1 MVSIKWLDHVYLF
14 IFIVQIT
21 MSNFPED
28 RISPSSIIVS
38 AHEMSRVVWQQNAS
52 HLCFSSEGR
61 KRCEAKDVCS
71 QKGILLPLFVEVTW
85 SWELRV
91 VLYFAGLVYS
101 FVAVNI
107 IADIF
112 MCSIEAIT
120 SKTKKVK
127 VVGPDGKEESV
138 EVPVWNG
145 SVANLVLMS
154 LGPRS
159 APEILLAVVGI
170 VANGFQQDA
179 LGPSLIVGSGAF
191 NLLFLTAIRYFIIS

>member
-1 MVSIKWLDHVYLF
+1 M
-14 IFIVQIT
+14 
-21 MSNFPED
+21 
-28 RISPSSIIVS
+28 
-38 AHEMSRVVWQQNAS
+38 AWQNSS
-52 HLCFSSEGR
+52 HLCFSSEGTQT
-61 KRCEAKDVCS
+61 CEAKDVCS

-85 SWELRV
+85 SWEVRV
-91 VLYFAGLVYS
+91 VLYFSGLVYS

-120 SKTKKVK
+120 SKTKTVK
-127 VVGPDGKEESV
+127 VMGADGKEESL

-145 SVANLVLMS
+145 TLANLVLMS

-191 NLLFLTAIRYFIIS
+191 NLLFLTAIRYFSVPS